1 MRILVTGGSGYLSP
15 QISIS
20 LAKYFPQHHI
30 TCLSRFSKPVL
41 PEYSNLT
48 AQELNWTSPKH
59 PCLPAYYDVLIHA
72 SAPSAKQLN
81 NVDVST
87 LQSVLEQEYRLF
99 SESSK
104 AGIPLIISLS
114 SIHVYGPQPT
124 GWITT
129 DSPVQKHDNYS
140 LFKLTSE
147 HYLRDITS
155 QSTTK
160 ALVLRLSNTF
170 GFSSPDLLSGW
181 DLFLN
186 NICHQLVSK
195 HSITVRSNPNILRD
209 FLPISYLQSQ
219 LCQLLDDYFQS
230 PHSIPQFAL
239 YNMSTGYS
247 RSLHEVASTVVSAF
261 SLTSKQ
267 NIPIKFSSPATPFQ
281 EYSIIPSHP
290 QLAYS
295 QYEKIF
301 ANEITSLL
309 EYSSEA
315 NF

>member
-15 QISIS
+15 QISVS
-20 LAKYFPQHHI
+20 LAKRFPQHHI
-30 TCLSRFSKPVL
+30 TCLSRFSKPAL
-41 PEYSNLT
+41 PEYSNLN
-48 AQELNWTSPKH
+48 AQEYNWTSPKC

-72 SAPSAKQLN
+72 SAPAAKQLN
-81 NVDVST
+81 HVDVST

-104 AGIPLIISLS
+104 AGIPLIISFS
-114 SIHVYGPQPT
+114 SIHVYGAQPS
-124 GWITT
+124 GRITT
-129 DSPVQKHDNYS
+129 ESPVQQHDNYS

-147 HYLRDITS
+147 HYLREITS
-155 QSTTK
+155 QSNTK

-170 GFSSPDLLSGW
+170 GFSLPDLLSGW

-186 NICHQLVSK
+186 NICQQLVLK
-195 HSITVRSNPNILRD
+195 HSITVRSNPKLIRD

-230 PHSIPQFAL
+230 PHSIPQFSL

-267 NIPIKFSSPATPFQ
+267 DIPIEFLSPATPFQ
-281 EYSIIPSHP
+281 EYSIIPSHS

-295 QYEKIF
+295 QYDRIL
-301 ANEITSLL
+301 ASEINNLL
-309 EYSSEA
+309 EYAAKA